1 MSIYKNSR
9 IFLFFFLLSIASCS
23 SSENQLVISK
33 EDVHDVFSETAM
45 GVTLNFSEFGQ
56 SKLML
61 KAPKLVRFE
70 DQ

>member
-1 MSIYKNSR
+1 M
-9 IFLFFFLLSIASCS
+9 
-23 SSENQLVISK
+23 ISN
-33 EDVHDVFSETAM
+33 EDVHDVFTETAM

-70 DQ
+70 DEGNQNPPWLNHDI